1 MSKKRKTQ
9 IGYESFPFDEFADM
23 LTINP
28 SESQKLLRKLAT
40 ESKTKTEQDDQRIH
54 NSRCDGSI
62 SHILTVPSKQIR

>member
-23 LTINP
+23 ITINP

-40 ESKTKTEQDDQRIH
+40 ESKTKVKH
-54 NSRCDGSI
+54 NNG
-62 SHILTVPSKQIR
+62 

>member
-28 SESQKLLRKLAT
+28 SESQKLLRRLAMQN
-40 ESKTKTEQDDQRIH
+40 KTKT
-54 NSRCDGSI
+54 
-62 SHILTVPSKQIR
+62 KQND

>member
-1 MSKKRKTQ
+1 MTDVIKHTTMKDNKRKTQ

-40 ESKTKTEQDDQRIH
+40 ESKTKTEQDD
-54 NSRCDGSI
+54 
-62 SHILTVPSKQIR
+62 

>member
-28 SESQKLLRKLAT
+28 SESQKLLRRLAM
-40 ESKTKTEQDDQRIH
+40 ENKNKTKTKQDD
-54 NSRCDGSI
+54 
-62 SHILTVPSKQIR
+62 

>member
-28 SESQKLLRKLAT
+28 SESQKLLRKLVT
-40 ESKTKTEQDDQRIH
+40 ESKTKTEQDD
-54 NSRCDGSI
+54 
-62 SHILTVPSKQIR
+62 